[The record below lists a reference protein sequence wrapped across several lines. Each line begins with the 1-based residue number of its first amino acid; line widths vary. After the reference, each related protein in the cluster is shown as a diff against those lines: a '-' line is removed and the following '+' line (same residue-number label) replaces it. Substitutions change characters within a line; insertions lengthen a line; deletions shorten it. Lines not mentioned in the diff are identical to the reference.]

1 MSQEQAKEQ
10 EQNKD
15 KINPFLIFQL
25 STNPSGGEHAEV
37 FLYEM
42 IHHPFFYVDLLQFLY
57 EADENDTCTI
67 TIDNNGGFLTTGIAL
82 SEAIKR
88 TKAHVTTQ
96 CVSIAASA
104 AAVTFT
110 PGHTKKAYDWGFLMY
125 HTASYGLQGN
135 TKEHREQ
142 VQYIEAI
149 MQELMIEAMKE
160 NLITE
165 SDIDDIMVRARDV
178 FISGVEVNTR
188 VAQKGEINE

>member
-1 MSQEQAKEQ
+1 MSQEPNKEQ
-10 EQNKD
+10 EQNTD
-15 KINPFLIFQL
+15 KMNPFLIFQKT
-25 STNPSGGEHAEV
+25 SKPEGGEHAEV
-37 FLYEM
+37 FLFEM

-57 EADENDTCTI
+57 EATEDDTCKI

-88 TKAHVTTQ
+88 TKAHVTTK

-110 PGHTKKAYDWGFLMY
+110 PGHTKEAYEWGFLMY

-135 TKEHREQ
+135 TKEHREH

-149 MQELMIEAMKE
+149 MQELMIEAKNE

-165 SDIDDIMVRARDV
+165 SDIDDIMVKARDV
-178 FISGVEVNTR
+178 FISGIEVNNR
-188 VAQKGEINE
+188 IAQKETV